1 MMHRGPATRFFFYGT
16 LLDPDIVQ
24 RVIGRGVALEPA
36 RLSGYRR
43 VRAAGKWYPI
53 LVPATADD
61 TVEGAVAERLTR
73 PEIGRLVAYEGA
85 NYRLWPISV
94 VLADG
99 ASARALVFRPRRSL
113 KATGEPW
120 DLASWQEREKPR
132 VMRLALW
139 A

>member
-1 MMHRGPATRFFFYGT
+1 MALRGPASRFFFYGT
-16 LLDPDIVQ
+16 LLDPDIAR
-24 RVIGRGVALEPA
+24 RVVGRDVTLEPA
-36 RLSGYRR
+36 WLSGYRR

-53 LVPATADD
+53 LVPGTPDD
-61 TVEGAVAERLTR
+61 TVEGAVAGRLTR
-73 PEIGRLVAYEGA
+73 SEIARLVAYEGA
-85 NYRLWPISV
+85 NYRLWPIGV
-94 VLADG
+94 VLAGG